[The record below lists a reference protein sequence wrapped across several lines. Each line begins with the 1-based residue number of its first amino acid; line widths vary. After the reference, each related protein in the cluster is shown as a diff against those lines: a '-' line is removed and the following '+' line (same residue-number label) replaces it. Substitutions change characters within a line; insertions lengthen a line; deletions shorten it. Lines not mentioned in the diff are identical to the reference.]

1 MILIFEEGQIR
12 WCLRESGV
20 EWFLKTVRKGRN
32 IDLDDVFRGDVAR
45 SKILKFYG
53 WGELLW
59 RSITLSKSKNKLFE
73 TKTFIFSIKIRAN
86 FKIELRLLI
95 STF

>member
-32 IDLDDVFRGDVAR
+32 IDLDDVFWGDVAR
-45 SKILKFYG
+45 SEILKFYG
-53 WGELLW
+53 
-59 RSITLSKSKNKLFE
+59 
-73 TKTFIFSIKIRAN
+73 
-86 FKIELRLLI
+86 
-95 STF
+95 